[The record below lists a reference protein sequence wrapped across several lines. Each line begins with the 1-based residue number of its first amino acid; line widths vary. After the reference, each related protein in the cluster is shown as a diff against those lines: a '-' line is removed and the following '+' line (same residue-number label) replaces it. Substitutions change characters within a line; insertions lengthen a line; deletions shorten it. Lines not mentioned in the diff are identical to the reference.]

1 MSMIEVA
8 REPASTFS
16 ARAADGEAQRTM
28 PADLVAAARRAGLF
42 RVAVPGRSAASSS
55 IP

>member
-28 PADLVAAARRAGLF
+28 PADLVASARRAGLF
-42 RVAVPGRSAASSS
+42 RLAVPQSLGGLSS